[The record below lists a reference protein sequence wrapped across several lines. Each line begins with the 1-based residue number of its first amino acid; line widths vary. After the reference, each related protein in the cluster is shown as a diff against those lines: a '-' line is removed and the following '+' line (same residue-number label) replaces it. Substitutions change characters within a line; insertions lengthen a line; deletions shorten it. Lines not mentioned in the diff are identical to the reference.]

1 MTMIGAVFLIFM
13 FACLALGLLLSVL
26 MIFD

>member
-1 MTMIGAVFLIFM
+1 MIGAVVLLFM
-13 FACLALGLLLSVL
+13 LACLALGLLLSVL